1 MFLVSCNWSLL
12 QVLAPGLIRRA
23 AVRLGV
29 FAYLL
34 FMLSSGVDGYFEGQA
49 LPDQLTARN
58 ITITLR
64 TVVRGLSYLM
74 TFLFAANTVGLTGE
88 IYPWPHGDKTSHAWY
103 GIETLQPLLASTGNI
118 RLGAAVPRLAHL
130 GKGRAFLASRDPGMT
145 PQLMMLHAVRQC

>member
-1 MFLVSCNWSLL
+1 MHRRPAENCQSKHACCCQDVLGYSDSGVLSCQWNVLRVS
-12 QVLAPGLIRRA
+12 VPALICRA
-23 AVRLGV
+23 AIRLGV

-34 FMLSSGVDGYFEGQA
+34 FLLSSGVDGYFEGQA

-88 IYPWPHGDKTSHAWY
+88 TWIRPEVSQSPIAWY
-103 GIETLQPLLASTGNI
+103 RHLSICHPVLTKWQLSGLVQLA
-118 RLGAAVPRLAHL
+118 
-130 GKGRAFLASRDPGMT
+130 
-145 PQLMMLHAVRQC
+145 

>member
-1 MFLVSCNWSLL
+1 M
-12 QVLAPGLIRRA
+12 
-23 AVRLGV
+23 

-34 FMLSSGVDGYFEGQA
+34 FLLSSGVDGYFEGQA

-88 IYPWPHGDKTSHAWY
+88 IYTSPDPH
-103 GIETLQPLLASTGNI
+103 PASL
-118 RLGAAVPRLAHL
+118 LGAA
-130 GKGRAFLASRDPGMT
+130 G
-145 PQLMMLHAVRQC
+145 QNMLDLTERPVVV